1 MQLTQLSYRVLGK
14 DSLLVHITIDCKPL
28 PFAGSIPSLHPQR
41 PLDPNQ
47 PPLYNAHPLPGAILT
62 SSVFVLLV
70 FSFLFVFV
78 FHLYLYLHSMLTFYR
93 VPFYHPA
100 SR

>member
-1 MQLTQLSYRVLGK
+1 MSNVTRRPCFDNLGK
-14 DSLLVHITIDCKPL
+14 PDHLLLLCPTGSLLVHITIDCKPL

-62 SSVFVLLV
+62 SSVFV
-70 FSFLFVFV
+70 
-78 FHLYLYLHSMLTFYR
+78 FY
-93 VPFYHPA
+93 
-100 SR
+100 